1 LDAPV
6 ISQLRS
12 APNQLTLLRLLFI
25 PFIVITILDGSYGWA
40 LGLFVLAGF
49 SDFLDGILAR
59 VLKQKTALGMLLDPI
74 ADKLLLST
82 MFLVLSLAHKI
93 PWKVTVLVFSRD
105 LCIVATAAVVW
116 ATTSIRTFPPS
127 FFGKANT
134 TAQIFTVFF
143 VLLGEVAPAPAILL
157 GKQIGLWATMAL
169 TVLSGVHY
177 IFRLGH
183 RLRTQSPPPAAAA

>member
-1 LDAPV
+1 M
-6 ISQLRS
+6 IGQLRT

-25 PFIVITILDGSYGWA
+25 PFIVITILDEHYRWA
-40 LGLFVLAGF
+40 LGLFVLAGL

-59 VLKQKTALGMLLDPI
+59 LLKQKTALGMLLDPI

-82 MFLVLSLAHKI
+82 LFLVLSLDHKI

-105 LCIVATAAVVW
+105 LGILLTCAVLW
-116 ATTSIRTFPPS
+116 ATTSIRDFPPS

-134 TAQIFTVFF
+134 TAQILAVFF
-143 VLLGEVAPAPAILL
+143 VLLDEVVPAQAVMLGKEVA
-157 GKQIGLWATMAL
+157 LWATMVL

-177 IFRLGH
+177 IFRLGY
-183 RLRTQSPPPAAAA
+183 RLRAQSPPPAAAA

>member
-1 LDAPV
+1 M
-6 ISQLRS
+6 ISQLRT

-25 PFIVITILDGSYGWA
+25 PFIVISILDQSYGWA

-82 MFLVLSLAHKI
+82 LFLMLSLEHKI
-93 PWKVTVLVFSRD
+93 PWRVTVLVFSRD
-105 LCIVATAAVVW
+105 LCILVTCAVVW
-116 ATTSIRTFPPS
+116 ATTTIRDFPPS

-134 TAQIFTVFF
+134 TAQIFAVFF
-143 VLLGEVAPAPAILL
+143 VLLDEVAPAPAVLL
-157 GKQIGLWATMAL
+157 GKQVGLWATLIL

-177 IFRLGH
+177 IFRLGQ
-183 RLRTQSPPPAAAA
+183 RLRAQGPPPAAAT

>member
-1 LDAPV
+1 V
-6 ISQLRS
+6 IGQLRN

-25 PFIVITILDGSYGWA
+25 PFIVITILDEQFGWA

-49 SDFLDGILAR
+49 SDFLDGMLAR
-59 VLKQKTALGMLLDPI
+59 ALKQKTALGMLLDPI

-82 MFLVLSLAHKI
+82 LFLVLSLAHKI

-116 ATTSIRTFPPS
+116 ATTSIRDFPPS

-134 TAQIFTVFF
+134 TAQILAVFF
-143 VLLGEVAPAPAILL
+143 VLLDEVAPSPAVLL
-157 GKQIGLWATMAL
+157 AKEVALWATMAL

-177 IFRLGH
+177 IFRLGR
-183 RLRTQSPPPAAAA
+183 RLRAQGPPAATT

>member
-1 LDAPV
+1 V
-6 ISQLRS
+6 ISQLRT

-25 PFIVITILDGSYGWA
+25 PFIVISILDEHYRWA

-59 VLKQKTALGMLLDPI
+59 ALKQKTALGMLLDPI

-82 MFLVLSLAHKI
+82 LFLVLSLDHKI

-105 LCIVATAAVVW
+105 LGILLTGAVVW
-116 ATTSIRTFPPS
+116 ATTSLRDFPPS

-134 TAQIFTVFF
+134 TAQILAVFF
-143 VLLGEVAPAPAILL
+143 VLLDEVAPTNFVMF
-157 GKQIGLWATMAL
+157 GKQVSLWATVVL

-177 IFRLGH
+177 IFRLGR
-183 RLRTQSPPPAAAA
+183 RLRAPTAPPPAAA